1 MAFTSVTSSCA
12 RSCHAATRPSLLS
25 DTFCTAAAR
34 GRHSNSDAAINR
46 YFFIPSFFT
55 DYSLP
60 HGFNAAGHPAPHGRT
75 HAKGGNP
82 PMQADPDGPAG
93 KNPGDGEVKQKRS
106 TAVAGLSYR
115 PG

>member
-1 MAFTSVTSSCA
+1 MNFLLYWIFSAVVVDFSSFKI
-12 RSCHAATRPSLLS
+12 RSSGIPCR
-25 DTFCTAAAR
+25 
-34 GRHSNSDAAINR
+34 IR